1 MEPLAPGMRRTGK
14 VMRRM
19 PGASIARATP
29 AEIERNSGA
38 RAPELI
44 ARLLQGSKPR
54 GVTSEDREVE
64 GIAVRIYRPSTGSG
78 TGANSSVPEP
88 VEGPKAMSSAPEP
101 VEGPKPNSPVPEPVE
116 GPGAQSPV
124 PEPVEG
130 PKPNSPAPEPAEGPK
145 PNSPVPEPVEGP
157 KAMSSVPEPVD
168 GPGAQSPVPEPVEG
182 PKAMSSAPEPVE
194 GPRANSPAPEPVE
207 GPKPKPLILYFH
219 GGGFVYGD
227 VRGGDWICG
236 TVAKELDAVVVSVEY
251 RLAPKHPFPAGVDD
265 CYAALVWAAA
275 NAASLGA
282 DGTRIGV
289 IGESAGGNLA
299 AVVAL
304 MARDRKGPVIRHQ
317 ALLYPATG
325 AGDTESRRV
334 NADAYILTF
343 ADMEKFGEL
352 YGGDPTD
359 WRVSPI
365 VAKSLRGLPPAIV
378 IVGGHD
384 PLHDDGTL
392 YADALR
398 AVGVDVELIDYPAM
412 PHGFMNFPRYAKDAK
427 PAIAAVV
434 ASQRAA
440 LRRI

>member
-19 PGASIARATP
+19 PGASVSRATP

-38 RAPELI
+38 RTPELV
-44 ARLLQGSKPR
+44 ARILQGAKPK
-54 GVTSEDREVE
+54 GVTSDDRTVE
-64 GIAVRIYRPSTGSG
+64 GIPVRIYRPSTSSG
-78 TGANSSVPEP
+78 TGASS
-88 VEGPKAMSSAPEP
+88 GT
-101 VEGPKPNSPVPEPVE
+101 
-116 GPGAQSPV
+116 
-124 PEPVEG
+124 
-130 PKPNSPAPEPAEGPK
+130 
-145 PNSPVPEPVEGP
+145 
-157 KAMSSVPEPVD
+157 D
-168 GPGAQSPVPEPVEG
+168 
-182 PKAMSSAPEPVE
+182 
-194 GPRANSPAPEPVE
+194 R
-207 GPKPKPLILYFH
+207 PLIVYFH
-219 GGGFVYGD
+219 GGGFVFGD

-236 TVAKELDAVVVSVEY
+236 TVAKELDATVVSVEY

-265 CYAALVWAAA
+265 CYAVLVWAAA

-282 DGTRIGV
+282 DRTRIGV

-325 AGDTESRRV
+325 AGDTESRRA
-334 NADAYILTF
+334 NAGAFILTA
-343 ADMEKFGEL
+343 ADMKTFGEL

-365 VAKSLRGLPPAIV
+365 VAESLKGLPPAIV

-384 PLHDDGTL
+384 PLHDDGAL
-392 YADALR
+392 YADALSK
-398 AVGVDVELIDYPAM
+398 AGVDVQLIDYPTM
-412 PHGFMNFPRYAKDAK
+412 PHGFMNFPRYARDAK

-440 LRRI
+440 LV